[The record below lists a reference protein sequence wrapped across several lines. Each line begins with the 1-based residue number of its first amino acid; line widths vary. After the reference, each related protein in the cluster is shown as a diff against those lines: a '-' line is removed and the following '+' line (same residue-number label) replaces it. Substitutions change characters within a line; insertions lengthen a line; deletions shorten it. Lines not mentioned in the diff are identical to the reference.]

1 MKKSE
6 RIFVWDG
13 DECLISMISVFI
25 IYINQHY
32 GLKLKYE
39 DFKSF
44 SYEESIGIPE
54 EDMVK
59 IERQFYESPLY
70 NEIKPKEGALEVVEY
85 CSGNFHMPVVTG
97 RSQCDEK
104 YLIRTLDKL
113 FESHHFGAIFHVG
126 KNHER
131 GLAIPKW
138 KKCKEIGARLIID
151 DSANTVIDAGQ
162 NEVHGILVEAPWN
175 RRIIELPKNVYKART
190 IFEVPDIIHRKEK
203 IIWPEY

>member
-1 MKKSE
+1 MQ

-13 DECLISMISVFI
+13 DECLISMISMFI
-25 IYINQHY
+25 IHLNQEY

-44 SYEESIGIPE
+44 SYEEAIGIPE

-59 IERQFYESPLY
+59 IERQFYQTALY
-70 NEIKPKEGALEVVEY
+70 DEIKPKEGAVEVVEY
-85 CSGNFHMPVVTG
+85 LSMNFHMPVVTG
-97 RSQCDEK
+97 RSQCDERHMIK
-104 YLIRTLDKL
+104 TLDKL
-113 FESHHFGAIFHVG
+113 FEPHHFGQIFHVG

-151 DSANTVIDAGQ
+151 DSANTVIHAGQ

-175 RRIIELPKNVYKART
+175 RNVIELPKNVERVRT
-190 IFEVPDIIHRKEK
+190 LYEIPDIIHRKEK
-203 IIWPEY
+203 EIWPEY